1 MNITIYH
8 NPGCSKSR
16 KTLELIESHGIEPK
30 IVEYLR
36 QPPDAQTLL
45 RLAET
50 LKVPLA
56 DLLRK
61 SEEPISK
68 GAADSLP
75 LNEDAALGEPGC
87 MTTPGYCNARSLWM
101 KTGTGPSSVGRR
113 KTFLRSC
120 KMTEILVLYYSRSG
134 SVQALAREVCA
145 GIDSVSGA
153 AAQIAYG
160 TRSDP
165 QCN

>member
-16 KTLELIESHGIEPK
+16 KTLELIQAEGIEPR
-30 IVEYLR
+30 IVEYLT

-61 SEEPISK
+61 SGDDFK
-68 GAADSLP
+68 AAADTVP
-75 LNEDAALGEPGC
+75 LDDDAALAAWLHDHPGVLQR
-87 MTTPGYCNARSLWM
+87 PIVVDEDGQRAV
-101 KTGTGPSSVGRR
+101 VGRPPE
-113 KTFLRSC
+113 TVF
-120 KMTEILVLYYSRSG
+120 EII
-134 SVQALAREVCA
+134 QK
-145 GIDSVSGA
+145 
-153 AAQIAYG
+153 
-160 TRSDP
+160 
-165 QCN
+165 